1 MILYKYLPLTWA
13 DDLSDAHK
21 DLFRKYCDC
30 ISENRFWFSKPD
42 LLNDPYDCR
51 PFFTISQ
58 SLEGV
63 AAILDEMGAEEIDLV
78 LQKFPNCK
86 SKNDI
91 YKRIEKIVSSTKTTS
106 FPKDFVM
113 WALQDMASKLV
124 RTKIA
129 NIGVLSLTTDPTN
142 ILMWAQYANNH
153 KGICLEVDIPE
164 DARSLKK
171 VGYAVQ
177 QPDFAIHEAM
187 NEKHGR
193 LFDLFYNK
201 SMNWQHEAEWRMVGI
216 KGNEAKE
223 IPGAVIKKIICGINF
238 SNETKKRMAESIG
251 REIPTNQLKMK
262 RNYMLHCC
270 T

>member
-91 YKRIEKIVSSTKTTS
+91 YKRIEKSVSSTRTAS
-106 FPKDFVM
+106 FPKDFAM

-129 NIGVLSLTTDPTN
+129 NIGVLSLTSDPTN

-164 DARSLKK
+164 DARSLKE

-201 SMNWQHEAEWRMVGI
+201 SMHWQHEAEWRMVAI

-251 REIPTNQLKMK
+251 REVPTNQLKMK